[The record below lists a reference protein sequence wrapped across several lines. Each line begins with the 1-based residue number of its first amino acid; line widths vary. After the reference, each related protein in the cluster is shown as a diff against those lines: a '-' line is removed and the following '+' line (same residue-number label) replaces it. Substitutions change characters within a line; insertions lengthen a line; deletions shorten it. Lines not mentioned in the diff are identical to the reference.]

1 VQARAGFLF
10 SQYSHTGAH
19 SQEELVKFL
28 LWVKEE
34 NRTQIKHIALC
45 FGNLLKPTYIV
56 ETWKFEKFFPQIL
69 VTLAHK
75 FFTKFLFMSRTGF
88 YFFVTKW

>member
-1 VQARAGFLF
+1 M
-10 SQYSHTGAH
+10 
-19 SQEELVKFL
+19 
-28 LWVKEE
+28 KEE

-45 FGNLLKPTYIV
+45 FGNLLEPTAYIV

-75 FFTKFLFMSRTGF
+75 FFSQKSFLCVALDYFLSPSAEFFLKRKMLGHRGF
-88 YFFVTKW
+88 HEECTVKLLVHM